1 MARDML
7 VQLSNI
13 NKSYLLG
20 ATPVNVLT
28 DLDCAVVEGDFIS
41 IMGTSGSGKT
51 TLLHIIG
58 TLLQPDSGTYH
69 LNGRDIVS
77 LSDNERS
84 WIRAHWI
91 GYVFQTFDLIA
102 EQNVE
107 QNVALPYLYRD
118 VDADVVRRQ
127 VDAAIDT
134 VGLTERKHHRPSE
147 LSGGEMQRVAIARA
161 LSIEPKL
168 ILADEPTGNLDEDN
182 SREILTLLK
191 TLNERGST
199 IILVTHDP
207 QVASM
212 TNRILTMAN
221 GMLTG

>member
-13 NKSYLLG
+13 KKSYILG
-20 ATPVNVLT
+20 SQPVNVLT
-28 DLDCAVVEGDFIS
+28 SVDCAVEDGDFIS

-77 LSDNERS
+77 LSDSERS

-102 EQNVE
+102 EQSVE

-118 VDADVVRRQ
+118 VDATIVSRQ

-134 VGLTERKHHRPSE
+134 VGLTERKRHRPSE

-168 ILADEPTGNLDEDN
+168 ILADEPTGNLDAEN
-182 SREILTLLK
+182 SRDILALLK
-191 TLNERGST
+191 TLNERGAT

-207 QVASM
+207 QVANM
-212 TNRILTMAN
+212 TNRILTMEN

>member
-1 MARDML
+1 MAMDML
-7 VQLSNI
+7 VQLRNI
-13 NKSYLLG
+13 KKNYVLG
-20 ATPVNVLT
+20 AKAVNVLT
-28 DLDCAVVEGDFIS
+28 DVDCAVEEGDFIS

-91 GYVFQTFDLIA
+91 GYVFQTFDLIS

-118 VDADVVRRQ
+118 VDANIVSRQ
-127 VDAAIDT
+127 VDAAIDL

-168 ILADEPTGNLDEDN
+168 ILADEPTGNLDEEN
-182 SREILTLLK
+182 SREILSLLK
-191 TLNERGST
+191 MLNDRGST

-207 QVASM
+207 KVASM
-212 TNRILTMAN
+212 TNRTMTMENGILT
-221 GMLTG
+221 G

>member
-1 MARDML
+1 MAKEML
-7 VQLSNI
+7 LQLNNI
-13 NKSYLLG
+13 HKSYVLG

-28 DLDCAVVEGDFIS
+28 GVDCAVEEGDFIS

-69 LNGRDIVS
+69 LNRRDIIS

-102 EQNVE
+102 EQSVE

-118 VDADVVRRQ
+118 VDADIVRRQ

>member
-1 MARDML
+1 MAMDML
-7 VQLSNI
+7 VQLRNI
-13 NKSYLLG
+13 KKNYVLG
-20 ATPVNVLT
+20 AKPVNVLT
-28 DLDCAVVEGDFIS
+28 DVDCAVEKGDFIS

-118 VDADVVRRQ
+118 VDADIVSRQ
-127 VDAAIDT
+127 VDAAIDL
-134 VGLTERKHHRPSE
+134 VGLTERKHHKPSE

-168 ILADEPTGNLDEDN
+168 ILADEPTGNLDEET
-182 SREILTLLK
+182 SREILSLLK
-191 TLNERGST
+191 ILNDRGST

-207 QVASM
+207 KVASM
-212 TNRILTMAN
+212 TNRTMTMKN

>member
-13 NKSYLLG
+13 KKSYILG
-20 ATPVNVLT
+20 AHPVNVLT
-28 DLDCAVVEGDFIS
+28 SVDCAVEDGDFIS

-102 EQNVE
+102 EQSVE

-118 VDADVVRRQ
+118 VDAKIVSRQ

-134 VGLTERKHHRPSE
+134 VGLTERKRHRPSE

-168 ILADEPTGNLDEDN
+168 ILADEPTGNLDEEN
-182 SREILTLLK
+182 SREILALLK
-191 TLNERGST
+191 KLNERGAT

-207 QVASM
+207 QVANM
-212 TNRILTMAN
+212 TNRILTMEN

>member
-7 VQLSNI
+7 VQLSSI
-13 NKSYLLG
+13 KKSYILG
-20 ATPVNVLT
+20 AQPVNVLT
-28 DLDCAVVEGDFIS
+28 SVDCAVEDGDFIS

-77 LSDNERS
+77 LSDSERS

-102 EQNVE
+102 EQSVE
-107 QNVALPYLYRD
+107 QNVALPYLYTD
-118 VDADVVRRQ
+118 VDATIVSRQ

-134 VGLTERKHHRPSE
+134 VGLTERKRHRPSE

-168 ILADEPTGNLDEDN
+168 ILADEPTGNLDEEN
-182 SREILTLLK
+182 SRDILALLK
-191 TLNERGST
+191 ILNERGAT

-207 QVASM
+207 QVANM
-212 TNRILTMAN
+212 TNRILTMEN

>member
-1 MARDML
+1 MAMDML
-7 VQLSNI
+7 VQLRNI
-13 NKSYLLG
+13 KKNYVLG
-20 ATPVNVLT
+20 AKPVNVLT
-28 DLDCAVVEGDFIS
+28 DVDCAVEEGDFIS

-51 TLLHIIG
+51 TLLHIMG

-91 GYVFQTFDLIA
+91 GYVFQTFDLIS

-118 VDADVVRRQ
+118 VHADIVSRQ
-127 VDAAIDT
+127 VDAAIDL
-134 VGLTERKHHRPSE
+134 VGLTERKYHRPSE

-168 ILADEPTGNLDEDN
+168 ILADEPTGNLDEEN
-182 SREILTLLK
+182 SREILSLLK
-191 TLNERGST
+191 MLNDRGST

-207 QVASM
+207 KVASM
-212 TNRILTMAN
+212 TNRTMTMKN

>member
-1 MARDML
+1 MANNML
-7 VQLSNI
+7 VQLTDI
-13 NKSYLLG
+13 KKSYTLG
-20 ATPVNVLT
+20 GSGVDVLSGI
-28 DLDCAVVEGDFIS
+28 DCDIQEGDFIS

-58 TLLQPDSGTYH
+58 TLLSPDSGQYT
-69 LNGRDIVS
+69 LNGREVNT
-77 LSDNERS
+77 LSDRERS

-91 GYVFQTFDLIA
+91 GYVFQTFDLIS
-102 EQNVE
+102 EQNVM

-118 VDADVVRRQ
+118 VDSILVKRQ
-127 VDAAIDT
+127 VEAAIDI
-134 VGLTERKHHRPSE
+134 VGLNERKYHRPAE

-168 ILADEPTGNLDEDN
+168 ILADEPTGNLDEGN
-182 SREILTLLK
+182 SKEILSLFRM
-191 TLNERGST
+191 LNARGAT

-212 TNRILTMAN
+212 SKRNFIMQGGRLTC
-221 GMLTG
+221 

>member
-1 MARDML
+1 MARDIL
-7 VQLSNI
+7 VQLNNI
-13 NKSYLLG
+13 TKKYILG
-20 ATPVNVLT
+20 ASPVNVLT
-28 DLDCAVVEGDFIS
+28 GVDCAVENGDFIS

-91 GYVFQTFDLIA
+91 GYVFQTFDLIT

-118 VDADVVRRQ
+118 VDAKIVSRQ
-127 VDAAIDT
+127 VAAAIDT

-168 ILADEPTGNLDEDN
+168 ILADEPTGNLDEEN
-182 SREILTLLK
+182 SREILALLTK
-191 TLNERGST
+191 LNEKGAT

-207 QVASM
+207 QVANM
-212 TNRILTMAN
+212 TNRILTMEN
-221 GMLTG
+221 GLLTG